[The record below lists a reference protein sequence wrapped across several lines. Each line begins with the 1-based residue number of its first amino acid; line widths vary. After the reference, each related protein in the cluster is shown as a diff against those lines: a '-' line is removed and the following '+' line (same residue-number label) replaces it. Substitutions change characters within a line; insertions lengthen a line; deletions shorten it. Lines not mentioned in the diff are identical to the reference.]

1 MTVSERPRSHRTER
15 PTAAASP
22 LRTSPALERSPRAWG
37 FWTQVK
43 LDALERYLKRFTTAS
58 AKASTVLY
66 LDLFAGSVDNVRRD
80 DPSRHFTGSTV
91 RALEADPPFTHL
103 RFFEMDSRARQLEAD
118 LSSGFPEDQRYRVV
132 RGDCNK
138 KVADAL
144 SDLRSEGLDWSPTFC
159 FVDPDGLDV
168 TWSTLAQ
175 IASFKNTRAK
185 TKAELLVLLSHTT
198 IPRLAGWDSAQGL
211 DEALASSVTDFF
223 GTPAWR
229 RIHERRT
236 SGISA
241 AEARH
246 LYTSLFR
253 HRLQETLGYKK
264 TLTIEMGN
272 ERGAP
277 VYVLVFATD
286 HPAGDR
292 IMSSVL
298 EEARAQSA
306 EYRAEV
312 TQNRNRQERERAG
325 VPNLFDVMG
334 EDPAAPPQYFETIQ
348 GDEVPMLPSWLLE
361 PDH

>member
-1 MTVSERPRSHRTER
+1 MDS
-15 PTAAASP
+15 
-22 LRTSPALERSPRAWG
+22 SPRAWG
-37 FWTQVK
+37 FWTEVK

-58 AKASTVLY
+58 AKAATVLY
-66 LDLFAGSVDNVRRD
+66 LDLFSGSVDNVRRD
-80 DPSRHFTGSTV
+80 DPSKHFTGSTV

-103 RFFEMDSRARQLEAD
+103 RFLELGSTARQLEGD
-118 LSSGFPEDQRYRVV
+118 LSARFPGDRRYRVV
-132 RGDCNK
+132 DDDCNK
-138 KVADAL
+138 AITHSLD
-144 SDLRSEGLDWSPTFC
+144 DLRSEGLDWSPTFC

-175 IASFKNTRAK
+175 IASFKNARAR

-236 SGISA
+236 SGLSA

-246 LYTSLFR
+246 LYTTLFR
-253 HRLQETLGYKK
+253 YRLQETLGYET

-286 HPAGDR
+286 HPAGTR

-298 EEARAQSA
+298 EEARKQSA
-306 EYRAEV
+306 EYRSEV
-312 TQNRNRQERERAG
+312 AQRRSREEREKAG
-325 VPNLFDVMG
+325 TPNLFDAMG
-334 EDPAAPPQYFETIQ
+334 QSPAEPPWYFETTQ
-348 GDEVPMLPSWLLE
+348 GEESPTLPDWLMDQLADE
-361 PDH
+361 

>member
-1 MTVSERPRSHRTER
+1 M
-15 PTAAASP
+15 
-22 LRTSPALERSPRAWG
+22 
-37 FWTQVK
+37 K
-43 LDALERYLKRFTTAS
+43 LDALERYLKKFTTAS
-58 AKASTVLY
+58 TRAPTVLY
-66 LDLFAGSVDNVRRD
+66 LDLFSGSVDNVRRD
-80 DPSRHFTGSTV
+80 DESRHFTGSTV
-91 RALEADPPFTHL
+91 RALEADPRFTHL
-103 RFFEMDSRARQLEAD
+103 RFFEMGSRAQQLRRD
-118 LSSGFPEDQRYRVV
+118 LASRFPGDRRYEVV
-132 RGDCNK
+132 GDDCNE
-138 KVADAL
+138 AITQAL
-144 SDLRSEGLDWSPTFC
+144 DDLRSEGLDWSPTFC

-175 IASFKNTRAK
+175 IASFKTARAR

-236 SGISA
+236 SGLSA

-246 LYTSLFR
+246 LYTTLFR
-253 HRLQETLGYKK
+253 YRLQETLGYET

-286 HPAGDR
+286 HPAGTR

-298 EEARAQSA
+298 EEAREQSA
-306 EYRAEV
+306 EYRSEV
-312 TQNRNRQERERAG
+312 AQRRSREERERAG
-325 VPNLFDVMG
+325 TPNLFDATG
-334 EDPAAPPQYFETIQ
+334 ESPAEPPLYFETTQ
-348 GDEVPMLPSWLLE
+348 GDEFPTLPSWLLHDIADE
-361 PDH
+361 

>member
-1 MTVSERPRSHRTER
+1 M
-15 PTAAASP
+15 
-22 LRTSPALERSPRAWG
+22 
-37 FWTQVK
+37 K

-66 LDLFAGSVDNVRRD
+66 LDLFSGSVDNVRRD
-80 DPSRHFTGSTV
+80 NPSQRFTGSTV

-103 RFFEMDSRARQLEAD
+103 RFFEMGSQARQLEED
-118 LSSGFPEDQRYRVV
+118 LASRFPEDQRYRVIK
-132 RGDCNK
+132 GDCNK
-138 KVADAL
+138 KIKHVL
-144 SDLRSEGLDWSPTFC
+144 KDLRSDGLDWSPTFC

-175 IASFKNTRAK
+175 ISSFKNARAR

-198 IPRLAGWDSAQGL
+198 IPRLAGWDSARGL
-211 DEALASSVTDFF
+211 DEALASSVTEFF

-236 SGISA
+236 SSLSA

-246 LYTSLFR
+246 LYTTLFR
-253 HRLQETLGYKK
+253 YRLQETLGYET
-264 TLTIEMGN
+264 TLTIEVGN

-298 EEARAQSA
+298 EEACEQSA
-306 EYRAEV
+306 DYRSEV
-312 TQNRNRQERERAG
+312 AQRRSREERERAG
-325 VPNLFDVMG
+325 RLNLFDVMG
-334 EDPAAPPQYFETIQ
+334 ESPAEPPLYFETTQ
-348 GDEVPMLPSWLLE
+348 GGESPTLPTWLQDDLADE
-361 PDH
+361 

>member
-1 MTVSERPRSHRTER
+1 M
-15 PTAAASP
+15 
-22 LRTSPALERSPRAWG
+22 
-37 FWTQVK
+37 K
-43 LDALERYLKRFTTAS
+43 LDALERYLKRLTTAS
-58 AKASTVLY
+58 ARAPTVLY

-80 DPSRHFTGSTV
+80 DEARHFAGSTV

-103 RFFEMDSRARQLEAD
+103 RFFEMGSRAQQLRRD
-118 LSSGFPEDQRYRVV
+118 LASRFPGDRRYLVV
-132 RGDCNK
+132 DDDCNTAITQ
-138 KVADAL
+138 VLD
-144 SDLRSEGLDWSPTFC
+144 DLRAEGLDWSPTFC

-175 IASFKNTRAK
+175 IASFKNARAK

-211 DEALASSVTDFF
+211 DEALAASVTDFF
-223 GTPAWR
+223 GTPVWR

-236 SGISA
+236 SGLSA

-246 LYTSLFR
+246 LYTTLFR
-253 HRLQETLGYKK
+253 YRLQEVLGYET

-286 HPAGDR
+286 HPAGTR

-298 EEARAQSA
+298 EEARKQSA
-306 EYRAEV
+306 EYRSEV
-312 TQNRNRQERERAG
+312 AQRRSREERDRAG
-325 VPNLFDVMG
+325 TPNLFDAMG
-334 EDPAAPPQYFETIQ
+334 QSPAEPPLYFETTQ
-348 GDEVPMLPSWLLE
+348 VDGSPTLPNWLLH
-361 PDH
+361 DLADG

>member
-1 MTVSERPRSHRTER
+1 M
-15 PTAAASP
+15 
-22 LRTSPALERSPRAWG
+22 
-37 FWTQVK
+37 K
-43 LDALERYLKRFTTAS
+43 LDALERYLERFTTAS

-66 LDLFAGSVDNVRRD
+66 LDLFSGSVDNVRRD
-80 DPSRHFTGSTV
+80 DPSQHFTGSTV

-103 RFFEMDSRARQLEAD
+103 RFFEVGSRARELEAD
-118 LSSGFPEDQRYRVV
+118 LSSRYPSDRRYEVV
-132 RGDCNK
+132 DDDCNE
-138 KVADAL
+138 AITQAL
-144 SDLRSEGLDWSPTFC
+144 DDLRSEGLDWSPTFC

-175 IASFKNTRAK
+175 IASFKNARAK

-236 SGISA
+236 SGLSA

-246 LYTSLFR
+246 LYTTLFR
-253 HRLQETLGYKK
+253 YRLQEALGYKA

-277 VYVLVFATD
+277 VYMLVFATD
-286 HPAGDR
+286 HPAGTR

-298 EEARAQSA
+298 EEAREQSA
-306 EYRAEV
+306 DYRAEV
-312 TQNRNRQERERAG
+312 AQKRNRQERERAG
-325 VPNLFDVMG
+325 TLNLFDVMG
-334 EDPAAPPQYFETIQ
+334 QGPAEPPQYFETTQ
-348 GDEVPMLPSWLLE
+348 GDESPTLPSWLLHDLADE
-361 PDH
+361 